1 MASRLGGLT
10 IAAYGVFDVVQLGLR
25 SSPPLRSY
33 LTRGYIALQ
42 SYSRVQV
49 AFKEIPLEP

>member
-1 MASRLGGLT
+1 LT